1 VTEALGSVL
10 GVIKA
15 VVFDIGGV
23 LEWTPPTGHV
33 ERWEAS
39 LGLAPGELNRTMED
53 VWRAGRIGGISEGEV
68 EAAFAERLSLSP
80 ADLTAFM
87 SGFWDEYLG
96 TPNTELIEYFGGL
109 RTRCRT
115 GILSNSFVGAREREQ
130 ERYGFED
137 LTEVIVYSHEVGLAK
152 PDPAVYRLV
161 CQRLEVAPEEAVFL
175 DNREGAVEGA
185 ATVGMAAVLFRD
197 NAQAIAD
204 VEKLLASG

>member
-1 VTEALGSVL
+1 VL

-39 LGLAPGELNRTMED
+39 LDLAPGELNRTMED
-53 VWRAGRIGGISEGEV
+53 VWHAGRIGGISEGEV
-68 EAAFAERLSLSP
+68 EAAVAERLNLSP
-80 ADLTAFM
+80 ADVTAFM

-152 PDPAVYRLV
+152 PDPAVYRVV

-175 DNREGAVEGA
+175 DDREGAVEGA
-185 ATVGMAAVLFRD
+185 ATVGMAAVLFRA

-204 VEKLLASG
+204 IEKLLASG

>member
-1 VTEALGSVL
+1 VR

-33 ERWEAS
+33 ERWETS

-53 VWRAGRIGGISEGEV
+53 VWRDGRIGAISEERV
-68 EAAFAERLSLSP
+68 EAAFAERLRLSP
-80 ADLTAFM
+80 ADLKAFM
-87 SGFWDEYLG
+87 DGFWAEYLG

-115 GILSNSFVGAREREQ
+115 AILSNSFVGAREREH
-130 ERYGFED
+130 ERYGFAD
-137 LTEVIVYSHEVGLAK
+137 LTEFIVYSHEVGLAK
-152 PDPAVYRLV
+152 PDPAVFRLV
-161 CQRLEVAPEEAVFL
+161 CRRLGVAPEEAAFL
-175 DNREGAVEGA
+175 DDREGAIEGA
-185 ATVGMAAVLFRD
+185 AAVGMAGVLFRD

-204 VEKLLASG
+204 IEALLASG